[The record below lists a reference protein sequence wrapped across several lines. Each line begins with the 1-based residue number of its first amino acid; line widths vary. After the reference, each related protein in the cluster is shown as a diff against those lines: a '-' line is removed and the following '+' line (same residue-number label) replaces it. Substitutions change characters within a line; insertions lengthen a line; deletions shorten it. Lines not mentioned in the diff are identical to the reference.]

1 MIKATKN
8 ILTLVSLSTLMLSG
22 CSGIKKNE
30 GKDAAQEIID
40 SKSDQQSVEAQSA
53 EQSEADKAKLL
64 EAFRVLDERMKSM
77 VATAKKEGPAAIEY
91 LSSDLFIKANDS
103 SMRGD
108 SHTAAYLYKQLL
120 ELKPEDI
127 FVKKKYGVELIRM
140 GNLGEAKVVLEDL
153 LKETKYKE
161 EALGL
166 ILGGVYTALNDTQNA
181 KSTYQNVLK
190 NHPASEEACV
200 FLAKAYSLEAQYKN
214 AHGLLAKCSK
224 KANAAI
230 FHYYR
235 AKVYLKQNK
244 EKSAIS
250 FLRKALKAD
259 SSFHQAAMAMGL
271 MSEEKGKMDKAVGIY
286 EKFLKKNPRNFQ
298 VLSRLVQVLFA
309 QEKFEKVLPYAE
321 TLSSLDQTDLNLRVR
336 LGILYTDSEKYKKAI
351 GVFKEILAA
360 VPDSDKVLYYLG
372 SLYQKVENPEL
383 AIESFGKIEEE
394 SSLYVDSSMQIAR
407 LLQLLVENN
416 EEKWAGDY
424 KDFLSSRGDKVKSLQ
439 VEFHMM
445 LATYFEGKKNYNEA
459 ISSIEKVRNTGDYTE
474 GHEYYL
480 ASLYEKVEDF
490 DKARGIVQEILDKN
504 PENAHALNF
513 LGYSLLEKGDDMER
527 AYSLIQKAV
536 NLEPEDGYIRDSL
549 GWYYYKTGQL
559 DKALVE
565 VKKAFELEGSDVVI
579 AKHLAIIYKE
589 MKKYEKA
596 KRYFVEAL
604 KNCKLESERQDVME
618 ALQGLKDLRL
628 PASSSAPAP

>member
-40 SKSDQQSVEAQSA
+40 SKSDQQNVEAQSA

-459 ISSIEKVRNTGDYTE
+459 ISSIEKVRHTGDYTE

>member
-40 SKSDQQSVEAQSA
+40 SKSDQQNVEAQSA

>member
-224 KANAAI
+224 KAKAAI

-459 ISSIEKVRNTGDYTE
+459 ISSIEKVRHTGDYTE

>member
-8 ILTLVSLSTLMLSG
+8 ILTLVSLSTLMLWG

-120 ELKPEDI
+120 ELKPDDI

-309 QEKFEKVLPYAE
+309 QENFEKVLPYAE

-459 ISSIEKVRNTGDYTE
+459 ISSIEKVRHTGDYTE